1 MVRIG
6 IKSYLKKELSMIHL
20 REGIVTQILERHNDT
35 IEILVRIEEKE
46 YKAIVY
52 PKLTGDVSIGDV
64 VKLNTTA
71 IDLNLGTGGYHFV
84 ISNNRTYQLNSDI
97 SGHIMK
103 LKYTPIQI
111 KCLTIEESYPHII
124 NSFTSLERMPVAI
137 GSIHSMLPPLAA
149 VIKELK
155 PNCRIVYIM
164 TDGGALPIGFSH
176 IVRIL
181 KDKKLIDFT
190 ITCGNAFGGDFEA
203 VNLYT
208 ALIGAKYI
216 AKCDAAIVIMGP
228 GHAGTGTKLGFTG
241 LEIANHA
248 HIVYSMGGIP
258 ICVPRVSFSEKR
270 ERHYGISHHFLTA
283 MGSFCLIPCHM
294 AFPCLSE
301 HEMEFIIKQY
311 KTFELDQKHR
321 ISFLNEDTISIME
334 KNNLYIKTMGRSIKE
349 DPAFFKTSGACGVLL
364 TNLLA

>member
-1 MVRIG
+1 
-6 IKSYLKKELSMIHL
+6 MIHL
-20 REGIVTQILERHNDT
+20 REGIVTQILEKNDDV
-35 IEILVRIEEKE
+35 IEILVTINELE

-52 PKLTGDVSIGDV
+52 PKITGDVSIGDV

-84 ISNNRTYQLNSDI
+84 ISNKSTYALHSDV

-103 LKYTPIQI
+103 LRYTPIQM
-111 KCLTIEESYPHII
+111 KCLTIEEIYPQII
-124 NSFTSLERMPVAI
+124 NSFKSLEGMPVAI

-149 VIKELK
+149 VIKEIM
-155 PNCRIVYIM
+155 PDSRIAYIM

-181 KDKKLIDFT
+181 KEKTLIDCTF
-190 ITCGNAFGGDFEA
+190 TCGNAFGGDFEA

-208 ALIGAKYI
+208 ALIGAKFI
-216 AKCDAAIVIMGP
+216 AGCDAAIVIMGP
-228 GHAGTGTKLGFTG
+228 GHVGTGTKLGFTG
-241 LEIANHA
+241 MEIVNNA
-248 HIVYSMGGIP
+248 HIVHSMGGIP

-270 ERHYGISHHFLTA
+270 KRHYGISHHFLTA
-283 MGSFCLIPCHM
+283 MGSYCLIPCHM

-311 KTFELDQKHR
+311 KTFRLDKKHK
-321 ISFLNEDTISIME
+321 ISFLNEDTIYIME
-334 KNNLYIKTMGRSIKE
+334 KNNLFIKTMGRSILE
-349 DPAFFKTSGACGVLL
+349 DSAFFRTSGACGVLL
-364 TNLLA
+364 TNLLS